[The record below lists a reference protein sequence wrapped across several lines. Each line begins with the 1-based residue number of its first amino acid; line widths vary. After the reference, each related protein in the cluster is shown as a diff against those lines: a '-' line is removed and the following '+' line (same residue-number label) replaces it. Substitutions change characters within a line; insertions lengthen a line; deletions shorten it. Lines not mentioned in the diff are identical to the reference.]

1 MLLIEYLEDAAQ
13 KIREHTE
20 KLRTLDKQYRHYYDR
35 DIRREMTVIQKE
47 IKRIKGDVKYELL
60 LNLEEFRYLHKY
72 FPELLQTF
80 MEDEHIGP
88 VLRKKAWLLDFKPA
102 EGKEAAIKLA
112 KLKRMRMQLREAR
125 KTLGGWVGTVEARA
139 FVATYPALKGY
150 MKEDLEKDEA
160 IELLKKTDRELRKQ
174 GWLLLISDSLIKI
187 PIMKFMN
194 RIQMLRSNELMAI
207 GQFQRS
213 KGKGTVKE
221 TQAQRRL
228 EEISRKK
235 EHYENVLKQIL
246 LSNPSY
252 LRMLKRKDSWI
263 SRERKTAFQKFIRTI
278 TPHKVKERAWLNEM
292 NKKLEE

>member
-1 MLLIEYLEDAAQ
+1 MLLIDYLEDAAQ
-13 KIREHTE
+13 KIREHKE
-20 KLRTLDKQYRHYYDR
+20 KLQKLDKQYRHYYDR
-35 DIRREMTVIQKE
+35 DTRREMILIRKE
-47 IKRIKGDVKYELL
+47 IKRIKGDLKYELL

-88 VLRKKAWLLDFKPA
+88 ALRKKAWLLDFKPTQ
-102 EGKEAAIKLA
+102 GKEAAMKLA
-112 KLKRMRMQLREAR
+112 QLKHMRIQLREAR

-139 FVATYPALKGY
+139 FVATYPALKGH
-150 MKEDLEKDEA
+150 MTEDLEKDEA
-160 IELLKKTDRELRKQ
+160 IELTRKIDKELLKE
-174 GWLLLISDSLIKI
+174 GWLLLISDALVKI

-194 RIQMLRSNELMAI
+194 RIQMLRGNELLAM
-207 GQFQRS
+207 GEFQRS

-221 TQAQRRL
+221 TEAQRNL
-228 EEISRKK
+228 EKISRRK

-252 LRMLKRKDSWI
+252 LRLLKRKDSWI

-278 TPHKVKERAWLNEM
+278 VPHKVKERAWLNEM